1 MLLSLCL
8 PFQRVLGAGGIIKG
22 QIRAV
27 AGQVADIY
35 KAVEP
40 GQAILA
46 DT

>member
-1 MLLSLCL
+1 MSSI
-8 PFQRVLGAGGIIKG
+8 PGSPWGFIKG

-27 AGQVADIY
+27 AGQEADIY
-35 KAVEP
+35 KAVEA

>member
-1 MLLSLCL
+1 MPAMPESPWCRG
-8 PFQRVLGAGGIIKG
+8 FIKG

-27 AGQVADIY
+27 AGQEADIY
-35 KAVEP
+35 KAVEA